1 MNERPLLLN
10 LCAAIDATFEEVD
23 AKKPFL
29 LGAVPLTYGTLKDRM
44 RRLQAFFEYFG
55 LGAEDRVVIVSGDD
69 SAVINLYFAIVRV
82 AVIGNDETTRDEVSR
97 LIAAAEPRM
106 VFVDWAI
113 MPIEAVK
120 ELVPETCHAVSI
132 ARIVPSGKR
141 SLVSKLLGENTPD
154 ARFSAERN
162 AFPALLDNVEP
173 ASFAFAA
180 RDAAVAHMLFT
191 SGTTSRPKG
200 VEITHGNLRAQLST
214 FLSVYGYESHPQ
226 WSPAAPYGR
235 PDARAGGG
243 FHLGGNRL
251 PSRPVPNRGSTR
263 VDDHCAPGADYAFH
277 RGADDAIAHDA
288 A

>member
-1 MNERPLLLN
+1 
-10 LCAAIDATFEEVD
+10 
-23 AKKPFL
+23 
-29 LGAVPLTYGTLKDRM
+29 M

-141 SLVSKLLGENTPD
+141 RLVSKLLGENTPD

-191 SGTTSRPKG
+191 SGTSSRPKC
-200 VEITHGNLRAQLST
+200 VEITHGNLRAQLSRSMAT
-214 FLSVYGYESHPQ
+214 MLTVASAMVSRCTIR
-226 WSPAAPYGR
+226 R